1 EDGQPAPAVILLP
14 TALTDRNIYLNIERM
29 LLAGNIAFLNLE
41 YRGIGKSVNKGVYV
55 NQTFSEIMGGRR
67 DVHDAYNLLASQQ
80 GIDPDRIGVL
90 GSILGAKYAL
100 YSAKEN
106 PRIRAIGML
115 DPVVWAWDEANDH
128 EAVNTVGRPVLLVT
142 GSGMGELTRRFAE
155 LVRRNNQNS
164 VLSYPGATVA

>member
-1 EDGQPAPAVILLP
+1 
-14 TALTDRNIYLNIERM
+14 
-29 LLAGNIAFLNLE
+29 
-41 YRGIGKSVNKGVYV
+41 
-55 NQTFSEIMGGRR
+55 
-67 DVHDAYNLLASQQ
+67 Q

-164 VLSYPGATVA
+164 VLSYPGATVAYLRFNEDSGLEAKIARWFQKQLSMEPLSTKAKGA